1 MRRLAQAL
9 PAVTLAL
16 MLASAPAPAPGQI
29 FLSPEAEARLGAEEH
44 PKILAQFGGALE
56 GPHAAYLR
64 ELGQR
69 LAALSDR
76 PQGPWTFTLLN
87 SDVIN
92 AFALPGGYVYITRG
106 IMALAADE
114 AELAGVIGHEIGH
127 VVARHAAQR
136 FDRQVGAQIGGVA
149 AEILGQV
156 FLGVR
161 GGGQIAGLAGQAW
174 IASFSR
180 EQELEADTF
189 GVRLLR
195 AGGYGTEAM
204 ASFLDR
210 MAAWDRLEA
219 GLAGRRPGE
228 DAFSWFSTHPRTT
241 DRVRAAIAQAG
252 GDSPGRDGRAAHIRR
267 VDGLIWGDDVAEGV
281 VRGRAFLHPALM
293 IRFEAPEGFRLLNG
307 ARAVTA
313 THRDGAQIVFD
324 AARVRGDAA
333 PEQYLARVWAPN
345 VRLSG
350 LATVE
355 IGGWPAAV
363 ARTRVNTRQGP
374 LDLVLVAIRFA
385 PGRYWRFQF
394 AAPPARAA
402 EFEPGFR
409 ATLASFRRLAPQESA
424 AIRPLRIRAHQ
435 VKPGETVAGLART
448 LPVEAAEQRFRLIN
462 GLAADETLRPGQWVK
477 LIGE

>member
-1 MRRLAQAL
+1 MLRFAKALLAI
-9 PAVTLAL
+9 PLAL
-16 MLASAPAPAPGQI
+16 MLASAPAPAQI
-29 FLSPEAEARLGAEEH
+29 FLSPEAEARIGAEEH
-44 PKILAQFGGALE
+44 PKIIAQFGGAME
-56 GPHAAYLR
+56 GTHAEYLR

-136 FDRQVGAQIGGVA
+136 YDRQVGAQIGGIA

-195 AGGYGTEAM
+195 AGGYETEAM

-219 GLAGRRPGE
+219 RLAGRRPGE

-241 DRVRAAIAQAG
+241 ERVRAAIAQAG
-252 GDSPGRDGRAAHIRR
+252 GDSHGRDGREEHIRR
-267 VDGLIWGDDVAEGV
+267 IDGLIWGDDVAEGV
-281 VRGRAFLHPALM
+281 VRGRSFLHPVLM
-293 IRFEAPEGFRLLNG
+293 IGFEAPEGFRLING
-307 ARAVTA
+307 ARSVTA

-345 VRLSG
+345 VRLFG
-350 LATVE
+350 LATLE
-355 IGGWPAAV
+355 IGGWPAAMGR
-363 ARTRVNTRQGP
+363 ARVNTRQGP
-374 LDLVLVAIRFA
+374 LDLTLVAVRFA
-385 PGRYWRFQF
+385 PGRYWRFQL
-394 AAPPARAA
+394 AVPPARAA

-409 ATLASFRRLAPQESA
+409 GMLASFRRLAPHEA
-424 AIRPLRIRAHQ
+424 ASIRPLRIRAHR
-435 VKPGETVAGLART
+435 VRPGETVAALARSM
-448 LPVEAAEQRFRLIN
+448 PVEAAEQRFRLMN
-462 GLAADETLRPGQWVK
+462 GLGPDEAVRPGQWVK
-477 LIGE
+477 LIAE